1 MPFGDF
7 GVIDK
12 RYDAKKWLIHD
23 YFFGKTM
30 DKVRSGGIIA
40 FITSTGTMD
49 KRDCTF
55 RDYLASRGELLGAVR
70 LPDTAF
76 KTAAG
81 TSVNSDIIFLKKRE
95 KVLLTSNMLS
105 ANVEEKLS
113 DLSVPE
119 GEKMWSIASFSYYT
133 RSYINEYYAI
143 NNEMLCGDAK
153 KVSGRFG
160 NEVVYKCDSEEEFKQ
175 RFENALSKIQ
185 GKYEEKA
192 GENEVI
198 EEIADDDLPVPAD
211 VTARMYSYLAY
222 NDGIYYRDAEVMRKV
237 DTTDKTKDIYSR
249 LIRITAITREL
260 LDNEARGMSDY
271 ELSEYRT
278 ALNTEYDNFVKLYG
292 RIQSKQIS
300 RLFSTDSSYN
310 LICALEAYDGEQFKD
325 KTDIFYRRTI
335 RVNET
340 PTTCENAHEAL
351 AISINE
357 RADIDFDYMTN
368 LCGLSEDQLIEDLK
382 GEIFFD
388 PQEDKYVMADEYL
401 SGNVREKLICARAE
415 AQKDASFNINV
426 EKLEI
431 VQPEWLTA
439 ADISVKLGSFWI
451 PQEYIAEFIN
461 KILQVPQYGSK
472 AIVEYSNRTATWN
485 IANKA
490 QINCYS
496 NATTVYGT
504 QRAPAA
510 NIIEQSLNG
519 REVVVNDVF
528 EDANGKKVTVK
539 NVVET
544 TVAQTKQ
551 SEIEAEFIDWIWN
564 DEERRRKLEDIYNN
578 LFNAERVREYDG
590 SHLTFPGMNPDVTLR
605 PHQSNAIARQLYGG
619 NTLLAHSVGAGKTYT
634 IIATVMERKRLGLF
648 NKALVCVPNHIV
660 KQWGRD
666 WNYLYPNAN
675 ILVPTEDDFKK
686 ENRRRLFAKISTG
699 NWDAVIIGHSQLEK
713 ADLSPVRKERYL
725 MDEISDTL
733 AALAEAKEQRKGFTV
748 KDLERRRKQLE
759 KKLSKMHE
767 GQKSDDFLF
776 FENLGIDSLYIDES
790 HMFKNLYFD
799 TKISNVAGVSSTD
812 AQKTADLYYKIKY
825 LREINGEKCGVTFA
839 TGTPISNSMAEI
851 YTIQRYLQPEELA
864 RHQMSSFDAW
874 VSTFGVIETKLEL
887 LPEGSGYQMK
897 RRFAKF
903 HNIPELMTMFRSCA
917 DIQTKDM
924 LDLVLPKVERETI
937 TTKPTAIQREMIKAL
952 GERGEK
958 IRNKAVSPD
967 EDNMLKITNEG
978 RMIALD
984 PRIVNKLLPDV
995 PDSRVS
1001 IVSHKIFDI
1010 WQQTKD
1016 DRKTIAVFCD
1026 LSTPSA
1032 KSAEKGFCV
1041 YTDLR
1046 DKLIALGIP
1055 EKEIAFIHDAKNAKQ
1070 KEKMFERVNNGE
1082 IRVIMGSTSKM
1093 GAGTNIQKK
1102 LYALFHLDCPWR
1114 PSDLEQQEGRI
1125 ERQGNGNDT
1134 VKIFTCITEGTF
1146 DGYMYQL
1153 IEAKQRVAAQIM
1165 TSKSPAREVEEDDVM
1180 TLNYAE
1186 LKALTMENPL
1196 FKEKMDLEIAISRLK
1211 MQKSN
1216 YLSNKYRMEDKLA
1229 KEFPRLISETKT
1241 GIENLTKDAATYV
1254 KNERAE
1260 FTITINGVVYT
1271 DRVEGGKAMT
1281 AYAGRML
1288 GRKIGEYHGFDL
1300 YAGMKAEWLQ
1310 VMVKGATA
1318 YWFELGPD
1326 AGGNI
1331 QRLNNLIKSYPE
1343 RLLTAKKD
1351 LENLYAE
1358 QKTVSETVKKP
1369 FFHETELKQKLARL
1383 AEIDN
1388 QIAQSEKEK
1397 SEDTAK
1403 GVIKDEQEKKF
1414 SVEDYCRK
1422 YATGEI
1428 IPEYEAE
1435 SSM

>member
-1 MPFGDF
+1 MRPL
-7 GVIDK
+7 
-12 RYDAKKWLIHD
+12 Y
-23 YFFGKTM
+23 
-30 DKVRSGGIIA
+30 
-40 FITSTGTMD
+40 
-49 KRDCTF
+49 
-55 RDYLASRGELLGAVR
+55 
-70 LPDTAF
+70 
-76 KTAAG
+76 
-81 TSVNSDIIFLKKRE
+81 
-95 KVLLTSNMLS
+95 
-105 ANVEEKLS
+105 
-113 DLSVPE
+113 
-119 GEKMWSIASFSYYT
+119 
-133 RSYINEYYAI
+133 
-143 NNEMLCGDAK
+143 
-153 KVSGRFG
+153 
-160 NEVVYKCDSEEEFKQ
+160 SEEEFKQ

-551 SEIEAEFIDWIWN
+551 SEIEAEFVDWIWN

-759 KKLSKMHE
+759 KKLSKLHE

-1186 LKALTMENPL
+1186 LKALTMENPV

-1403 GVIKDEQEKKF
+1403 GVINDEQEKKF
-1414 SVEDYCRK
+1414 GVEDYCRE

-1428 IPEYEAE
+1428 APEYEAE

>member
-1 MPFGDF
+1 
-7 GVIDK
+7 
-12 RYDAKKWLIHD
+12 
-23 YFFGKTM
+23 
-30 DKVRSGGIIA
+30 
-40 FITSTGTMD
+40 
-49 KRDCTF
+49 
-55 RDYLASRGELLGAVR
+55 
-70 LPDTAF
+70 
-76 KTAAG
+76 
-81 TSVNSDIIFLKKRE
+81 
-95 KVLLTSNMLS
+95 
-105 ANVEEKLS
+105 
-113 DLSVPE
+113 
-119 GEKMWSIASFSYYT
+119 
-133 RSYINEYYAI
+133 
-143 NNEMLCGDAK
+143 
-153 KVSGRFG
+153 
-160 NEVVYKCDSEEEFKQ
+160 
-175 RFENALSKIQ
+175 
-185 GKYEEKA
+185 
-192 GENEVI
+192 
-198 EEIADDDLPVPAD
+198 
-211 VTARMYSYLAY
+211 
-222 NDGIYYRDAEVMRKV
+222 
-237 DTTDKTKDIYSR
+237 
-249 LIRITAITREL
+249 
-260 LDNEARGMSDY
+260 
-271 ELSEYRT
+271 
-278 ALNTEYDNFVKLYG
+278 
-292 RIQSKQIS
+292 
-300 RLFSTDSSYN
+300 
-310 LICALEAYDGEQFKD
+310 
-325 KTDIFYRRTI
+325 
-335 RVNET
+335 
-340 PTTCENAHEAL
+340 
-351 AISINE
+351 
-357 RADIDFDYMTN
+357 
-368 LCGLSEDQLIEDLK
+368 
-382 GEIFFD
+382 
-388 PQEDKYVMADEYL
+388 
-401 SGNVREKLICARAE
+401 
-415 AQKDASFNINV
+415 
-426 EKLEI
+426 
-431 VQPEWLTA
+431 
-439 ADISVKLGSFWI
+439 
-451 PQEYIAEFIN
+451 
-461 KILQVPQYGSK
+461 
-472 AIVEYSNRTATWN
+472 
-485 IANKA
+485 
-490 QINCYS
+490 
-496 NATTVYGT
+496 
-504 QRAPAA
+504 
-510 NIIEQSLNG
+510 
-519 REVVVNDVF
+519 
-528 EDANGKKVTVK
+528 
-539 NVVET
+539 
-544 TVAQTKQ
+544 
-551 SEIEAEFIDWIWN
+551 
-564 DEERRRKLEDIYNN
+564 
-578 LFNAERVREYDG
+578 
-590 SHLTFPGMNPDVTLR
+590 
-605 PHQSNAIARQLYGG
+605 
-619 NTLLAHSVGAGKTYT
+619 
-634 IIATVMERKRLGLF
+634 
-648 NKALVCVPNHIV
+648 
-660 KQWGRD
+660 
-666 WNYLYPNAN
+666 
-675 ILVPTEDDFKK
+675 
-686 ENRRRLFAKISTG
+686 
-699 NWDAVIIGHSQLEK
+699 
-713 ADLSPVRKERYL
+713 
-725 MDEISDTL
+725 
-733 AALAEAKEQRKGFTV
+733 
-748 KDLERRRKQLE
+748 
-759 KKLSKMHE
+759 
-767 GQKSDDFLF
+767 
-776 FENLGIDSLYIDES
+776 
-790 HMFKNLYFD
+790 
-799 TKISNVAGVSSTD
+799 
-812 AQKTADLYYKIKY
+812 
-825 LREINGEKCGVTFA
+825 
-839 TGTPISNSMAEI
+839 
-851 YTIQRYLQPEELA
+851 
-864 RHQMSSFDAW
+864 
-874 VSTFGVIETKLEL
+874 
-887 LPEGSGYQMK
+887 MK

-984 PRIVNKLLPDV
+984 PRIVNNLLPDV

-1046 DKLIALGIP
+1046 DKLIGLGIP

-1288 GRKIGEYHGFDL
+1288 GRKIGEYHGLDL

-1428 IPEYEAE
+1428 TPEYEAE

>member
-1 MPFGDF
+1 
-7 GVIDK
+7 
-12 RYDAKKWLIHD
+12 
-23 YFFGKTM
+23 
-30 DKVRSGGIIA
+30 
-40 FITSTGTMD
+40 
-49 KRDCTF
+49 
-55 RDYLASRGELLGAVR
+55 
-70 LPDTAF
+70 
-76 KTAAG
+76 
-81 TSVNSDIIFLKKRE
+81 
-95 KVLLTSNMLS
+95 
-105 ANVEEKLS
+105 
-113 DLSVPE
+113 
-119 GEKMWSIASFSYYT
+119 
-133 RSYINEYYAI
+133 
-143 NNEMLCGDAK
+143 
-153 KVSGRFG
+153 
-160 NEVVYKCDSEEEFKQ
+160 
-175 RFENALSKIQ
+175 
-185 GKYEEKA
+185 
-192 GENEVI
+192 
-198 EEIADDDLPVPAD
+198 
-211 VTARMYSYLAY
+211 
-222 NDGIYYRDAEVMRKV
+222 
-237 DTTDKTKDIYSR
+237 
-249 LIRITAITREL
+249 
-260 LDNEARGMSDY
+260 
-271 ELSEYRT
+271 
-278 ALNTEYDNFVKLYG
+278 
-292 RIQSKQIS
+292 
-300 RLFSTDSSYN
+300 
-310 LICALEAYDGEQFKD
+310 
-325 KTDIFYRRTI
+325 
-335 RVNET
+335 
-340 PTTCENAHEAL
+340 
-351 AISINE
+351 
-357 RADIDFDYMTN
+357 
-368 LCGLSEDQLIEDLK
+368 
-382 GEIFFD
+382 
-388 PQEDKYVMADEYL
+388 
-401 SGNVREKLICARAE
+401 
-415 AQKDASFNINV
+415 
-426 EKLEI
+426 
-431 VQPEWLTA
+431 
-439 ADISVKLGSFWI
+439 
-451 PQEYIAEFIN
+451 
-461 KILQVPQYGSK
+461 
-472 AIVEYSNRTATWN
+472 
-485 IANKA
+485 
-490 QINCYS
+490 
-496 NATTVYGT
+496 
-504 QRAPAA
+504 
-510 NIIEQSLNG
+510 
-519 REVVVNDVF
+519 
-528 EDANGKKVTVK
+528 
-539 NVVET
+539 
-544 TVAQTKQ
+544 
-551 SEIEAEFIDWIWN
+551 
-564 DEERRRKLEDIYNN
+564 
-578 LFNAERVREYDG
+578 
-590 SHLTFPGMNPDVTLR
+590 
-605 PHQSNAIARQLYGG
+605 
-619 NTLLAHSVGAGKTYT
+619 
-634 IIATVMERKRLGLF
+634 
-648 NKALVCVPNHIV
+648 
-660 KQWGRD
+660 
-666 WNYLYPNAN
+666 
-675 ILVPTEDDFKK
+675 
-686 ENRRRLFAKISTG
+686 
-699 NWDAVIIGHSQLEK
+699 
-713 ADLSPVRKERYL
+713 
-725 MDEISDTL
+725 
-733 AALAEAKEQRKGFTV
+733 
-748 KDLERRRKQLE
+748 
-759 KKLSKMHE
+759 
-767 GQKSDDFLF
+767 
-776 FENLGIDSLYIDES
+776 
-790 HMFKNLYFD
+790 
-799 TKISNVAGVSSTD
+799 
-812 AQKTADLYYKIKY
+812 
-825 LREINGEKCGVTFA
+825 
-839 TGTPISNSMAEI
+839 
-851 YTIQRYLQPEELA
+851 
-864 RHQMSSFDAW
+864 
-874 VSTFGVIETKLEL
+874 
-887 LPEGSGYQMK
+887 
-897 RRFAKF
+897 
-903 HNIPELMTMFRSCA
+903 MFRSCA

-967 EDNMLKITNEG
+967 ADNMLKITNEG

-984 PRIVNKLLPDV
+984 PRIVNNLLPDV

-1001 IVSHKIFDI
+1001 IVSRKIFDI

-1041 YTDLR
+1041 YTELR
-1046 DKLIALGIP
+1046 DKLIGLGIP

-1358 QKTVSETVKKP
+1358 QKTVCETVKKP

-1428 IPEYEAE
+1428 TPEYEAE

>member
-1 MPFGDF
+1 M
-7 GVIDK
+7 I
-12 RYDAKKWLIHD
+12 
-23 YFFGKTM
+23 
-30 DKVRSGGIIA
+30 
-40 FITSTGTMD
+40 
-49 KRDCTF
+49 
-55 RDYLASRGELLGAVR
+55 
-70 LPDTAF
+70 
-76 KTAAG
+76 
-81 TSVNSDIIFLKKRE
+81 
-95 KVLLTSNMLS
+95 
-105 ANVEEKLS
+105 
-113 DLSVPE
+113 
-119 GEKMWSIASFSYYT
+119 SF
-133 RSYINEYYAI
+133 
-143 NNEMLCGDAK
+143 
-153 KVSGRFG
+153 
-160 NEVVYKCDSEEEFKQ
+160 
-175 RFENALSKIQ
+175 
-185 GKYEEKA
+185 
-192 GENEVI
+192 
-198 EEIADDDLPVPAD
+198 
-211 VTARMYSYLAY
+211 
-222 NDGIYYRDAEVMRKV
+222 
-237 DTTDKTKDIYSR
+237 
-249 LIRITAITREL
+249 
-260 LDNEARGMSDY
+260 
-271 ELSEYRT
+271 
-278 ALNTEYDNFVKLYG
+278 
-292 RIQSKQIS
+292 
-300 RLFSTDSSYN
+300 
-310 LICALEAYDGEQFKD
+310 
-325 KTDIFYRRTI
+325 
-335 RVNET
+335 
-340 PTTCENAHEAL
+340 
-351 AISINE
+351 
-357 RADIDFDYMTN
+357 
-368 LCGLSEDQLIEDLK
+368 
-382 GEIFFD
+382 
-388 PQEDKYVMADEYL
+388 
-401 SGNVREKLICARAE
+401 
-415 AQKDASFNINV
+415 
-426 EKLEI
+426 
-431 VQPEWLTA
+431 
-439 ADISVKLGSFWI
+439 
-451 PQEYIAEFIN
+451 
-461 KILQVPQYGSK
+461 
-472 AIVEYSNRTATWN
+472 
-485 IANKA
+485 
-490 QINCYS
+490 
-496 NATTVYGT
+496 
-504 QRAPAA
+504 
-510 NIIEQSLNG
+510 
-519 REVVVNDVF
+519 
-528 EDANGKKVTVK
+528 
-539 NVVET
+539 
-544 TVAQTKQ
+544 
-551 SEIEAEFIDWIWN
+551 
-564 DEERRRKLEDIYNN
+564 
-578 LFNAERVREYDG
+578 
-590 SHLTFPGMNPDVTLR
+590 
-605 PHQSNAIARQLYGG
+605 
-619 NTLLAHSVGAGKTYT
+619 
-634 IIATVMERKRLGLF
+634 
-648 NKALVCVPNHIV
+648 
-660 KQWGRD
+660 
-666 WNYLYPNAN
+666 
-675 ILVPTEDDFKK
+675 
-686 ENRRRLFAKISTG
+686 
-699 NWDAVIIGHSQLEK
+699 
-713 ADLSPVRKERYL
+713 
-725 MDEISDTL
+725 
-733 AALAEAKEQRKGFTV
+733 
-748 KDLERRRKQLE
+748 
-759 KKLSKMHE
+759 
-767 GQKSDDFLF
+767 F

-967 EDNMLKITNEG
+967 ADNMLKITNEG

-984 PRIVNKLLPDV
+984 PRIVNNLLPDV

-1001 IVSHKIFDI
+1001 IVSRKIFDI

-1186 LKALTMENPL
+1186 LKALTMENPV

-1403 GVIKDEQEKKF
+1403 GVINDEQEKKF
-1414 SVEDYCRK
+1414 GVEDYCRE

-1428 IPEYEAE
+1428 ATEYEAE

>member
-1 MPFGDF
+1 
-7 GVIDK
+7 
-12 RYDAKKWLIHD
+12 
-23 YFFGKTM
+23 
-30 DKVRSGGIIA
+30 
-40 FITSTGTMD
+40 
-49 KRDCTF
+49 
-55 RDYLASRGELLGAVR
+55 
-70 LPDTAF
+70 
-76 KTAAG
+76 
-81 TSVNSDIIFLKKRE
+81 
-95 KVLLTSNMLS
+95 
-105 ANVEEKLS
+105 
-113 DLSVPE
+113 
-119 GEKMWSIASFSYYT
+119 
-133 RSYINEYYAI
+133 
-143 NNEMLCGDAK
+143 
-153 KVSGRFG
+153 
-160 NEVVYKCDSEEEFKQ
+160 
-175 RFENALSKIQ
+175 
-185 GKYEEKA
+185 
-192 GENEVI
+192 
-198 EEIADDDLPVPAD
+198 
-211 VTARMYSYLAY
+211 
-222 NDGIYYRDAEVMRKV
+222 
-237 DTTDKTKDIYSR
+237 
-249 LIRITAITREL
+249 
-260 LDNEARGMSDY
+260 
-271 ELSEYRT
+271 
-278 ALNTEYDNFVKLYG
+278 
-292 RIQSKQIS
+292 
-300 RLFSTDSSYN
+300 
-310 LICALEAYDGEQFKD
+310 
-325 KTDIFYRRTI
+325 
-335 RVNET
+335 
-340 PTTCENAHEAL
+340 
-351 AISINE
+351 
-357 RADIDFDYMTN
+357 
-368 LCGLSEDQLIEDLK
+368 
-382 GEIFFD
+382 
-388 PQEDKYVMADEYL
+388 
-401 SGNVREKLICARAE
+401 
-415 AQKDASFNINV
+415 
-426 EKLEI
+426 
-431 VQPEWLTA
+431 
-439 ADISVKLGSFWI
+439 
-451 PQEYIAEFIN
+451 
-461 KILQVPQYGSK
+461 
-472 AIVEYSNRTATWN
+472 
-485 IANKA
+485 
-490 QINCYS
+490 
-496 NATTVYGT
+496 
-504 QRAPAA
+504 
-510 NIIEQSLNG
+510 
-519 REVVVNDVF
+519 
-528 EDANGKKVTVK
+528 
-539 NVVET
+539 
-544 TVAQTKQ
+544 
-551 SEIEAEFIDWIWN
+551 
-564 DEERRRKLEDIYNN
+564 
-578 LFNAERVREYDG
+578 
-590 SHLTFPGMNPDVTLR
+590 
-605 PHQSNAIARQLYGG
+605 
-619 NTLLAHSVGAGKTYT
+619 
-634 IIATVMERKRLGLF
+634 
-648 NKALVCVPNHIV
+648 
-660 KQWGRD
+660 
-666 WNYLYPNAN
+666 
-675 ILVPTEDDFKK
+675 
-686 ENRRRLFAKISTG
+686 
-699 NWDAVIIGHSQLEK
+699 
-713 ADLSPVRKERYL
+713 
-725 MDEISDTL
+725 
-733 AALAEAKEQRKGFTV
+733 
-748 KDLERRRKQLE
+748 
-759 KKLSKMHE
+759 
-767 GQKSDDFLF
+767 
-776 FENLGIDSLYIDES
+776 
-790 HMFKNLYFD
+790 
-799 TKISNVAGVSSTD
+799 
-812 AQKTADLYYKIKY
+812 
-825 LREINGEKCGVTFA
+825 
-839 TGTPISNSMAEI
+839 
-851 YTIQRYLQPEELA
+851 
-864 RHQMSSFDAW
+864 
-874 VSTFGVIETKLEL
+874 
-887 LPEGSGYQMK
+887 
-897 RRFAKF
+897 
-903 HNIPELMTMFRSCA
+903 MFRSCA

-1186 LKALTMENPL
+1186 LKALTMENPV

-1428 IPEYEAE
+1428 TPEYEAE

>member
-1 MPFGDF
+1 
-7 GVIDK
+7 
-12 RYDAKKWLIHD
+12 
-23 YFFGKTM
+23 
-30 DKVRSGGIIA
+30 
-40 FITSTGTMD
+40 
-49 KRDCTF
+49 
-55 RDYLASRGELLGAVR
+55 
-70 LPDTAF
+70 
-76 KTAAG
+76 
-81 TSVNSDIIFLKKRE
+81 
-95 KVLLTSNMLS
+95 
-105 ANVEEKLS
+105 
-113 DLSVPE
+113 
-119 GEKMWSIASFSYYT
+119 
-133 RSYINEYYAI
+133 
-143 NNEMLCGDAK
+143 
-153 KVSGRFG
+153 
-160 NEVVYKCDSEEEFKQ
+160 
-175 RFENALSKIQ
+175 
-185 GKYEEKA
+185 
-192 GENEVI
+192 
-198 EEIADDDLPVPAD
+198 
-211 VTARMYSYLAY
+211 
-222 NDGIYYRDAEVMRKV
+222 
-237 DTTDKTKDIYSR
+237 
-249 LIRITAITREL
+249 
-260 LDNEARGMSDY
+260 
-271 ELSEYRT
+271 
-278 ALNTEYDNFVKLYG
+278 
-292 RIQSKQIS
+292 
-300 RLFSTDSSYN
+300 
-310 LICALEAYDGEQFKD
+310 
-325 KTDIFYRRTI
+325 
-335 RVNET
+335 
-340 PTTCENAHEAL
+340 
-351 AISINE
+351 
-357 RADIDFDYMTN
+357 
-368 LCGLSEDQLIEDLK
+368 
-382 GEIFFD
+382 
-388 PQEDKYVMADEYL
+388 
-401 SGNVREKLICARAE
+401 
-415 AQKDASFNINV
+415 
-426 EKLEI
+426 
-431 VQPEWLTA
+431 
-439 ADISVKLGSFWI
+439 
-451 PQEYIAEFIN
+451 
-461 KILQVPQYGSK
+461 
-472 AIVEYSNRTATWN
+472 
-485 IANKA
+485 
-490 QINCYS
+490 
-496 NATTVYGT
+496 
-504 QRAPAA
+504 
-510 NIIEQSLNG
+510 
-519 REVVVNDVF
+519 
-528 EDANGKKVTVK
+528 
-539 NVVET
+539 
-544 TVAQTKQ
+544 
-551 SEIEAEFIDWIWN
+551 
-564 DEERRRKLEDIYNN
+564 
-578 LFNAERVREYDG
+578 
-590 SHLTFPGMNPDVTLR
+590 
-605 PHQSNAIARQLYGG
+605 
-619 NTLLAHSVGAGKTYT
+619 
-634 IIATVMERKRLGLF
+634 
-648 NKALVCVPNHIV
+648 
-660 KQWGRD
+660 
-666 WNYLYPNAN
+666 
-675 ILVPTEDDFKK
+675 
-686 ENRRRLFAKISTG
+686 
-699 NWDAVIIGHSQLEK
+699 
-713 ADLSPVRKERYL
+713 
-725 MDEISDTL
+725 
-733 AALAEAKEQRKGFTV
+733 
-748 KDLERRRKQLE
+748 
-759 KKLSKMHE
+759 
-767 GQKSDDFLF
+767 
-776 FENLGIDSLYIDES
+776 
-790 HMFKNLYFD
+790 
-799 TKISNVAGVSSTD
+799 
-812 AQKTADLYYKIKY
+812 
-825 LREINGEKCGVTFA
+825 
-839 TGTPISNSMAEI
+839 
-851 YTIQRYLQPEELA
+851 
-864 RHQMSSFDAW
+864 
-874 VSTFGVIETKLEL
+874 
-887 LPEGSGYQMK
+887 
-897 RRFAKF
+897 
-903 HNIPELMTMFRSCA
+903 
-917 DIQTKDM
+917 M

-984 PRIVNKLLPDV
+984 PRIVNNLLPDV

-1046 DKLIALGIP
+1046 DKLIVLGIP

-1428 IPEYEAE
+1428 TPEYEAE